1 MKDKADAE
9 ERIRQQR
16 SFETWNRT
24 EHSEKDLTLNKIGRK
39 VMRTQDGQEVP
50 LSVRDEQLIVETG
63 IWRRTQKAT
72 DNDLKARIP
81 QGDYTK

>member
-1 MKDKADAE
+1 
-9 ERIRQQR
+9 
-16 SFETWNRT
+16 
-24 EHSEKDLTLNKIGRK
+24 
-39 VMRTQDGQEVP
+39 